1 MVGYIWAAGKRS
13 FDEIALMSPEERA
26 FAYFWLKEVENEQ
39 MSQLGRLLGTSFR
52 AGEIRSWAAKG
63 GSPPDYKNSDK
74 VLVPL
79 SFGIRPELRESL
91 IKLVGSDGM
100 MLPSDYKRQKN
111 EMVVDLS
118 KVSPQEFKDFL
129 TKKILPELRQPE
141 PESRD

>member
-1 MVGYIWAAGKRS
+1 VIGYIWAAGKRS

-26 FAYFWLKEVENEQ
+26 FAYFWIKEVENEH
-39 MSQLGRLLGTSFR
+39 MNQLGRLLGTSFR
-52 AGEIRSWAAKG
+52 AGEIRSWASKG

-79 SFGIRPELRESL
+79 SFGIRPELRDSL
-91 IKLVGSDGM
+91 IKLVGQDGM
-100 MLPSDYKRQKN
+100 ILPGDYKRQKY
-111 EMVVDLS
+111 ERVVDLS

-129 TKKILPELRQPE
+129 TKKQLPKLRPEE